1 MKRNKKLRR
10 SAQDILG
17 DVLRKV
23 PLSGVAELNVPK
35 EIRKAVVA
43 NIENLR
49 NGVLD
54 VFAVEIS
61 RVLSKLDVQKLTDEV
76 LKNYTLKIEAK
87 IELQPKGRSG
97 ISITKAKK

>member
-1 MKRNKKLRR
+1 MRREKRPRR
-10 SAQDILG
+10 SAQDIIG
-17 DVLRKV
+17 EVLRKV

-35 EIRKAVVA
+35 EIRKALVA

-61 RVLSKLDVQKLTDEV
+61 RVLSKLDAQKLADEV
-76 LKNYTLKIEAK
+76 FKNYVLKVEAK
-87 IELQPKGRSG
+87 IELQPKNRARS
-97 ISITKAKK
+97 KAKK

>member
-1 MKRNKKLRR
+1 MRKKKKLRR
-10 SAQDILG
+10 SAQDIIG
-17 DVLRKV
+17 EVLRKM

-76 LKNYTLKIEAK
+76 LKNYTLKIEAN
-87 IELQPKGRSG
+87 IELKPKGRG
-97 ISITKAKK
+97 AVQMKAKK